1 LADQPLID
9 VTVHSPPG
17 SAGVPPAKIAAK
29 MASLP
34 GKGRGVER
42 LLIDVLRAGSVGSVN
57 AETGP
62 RPSDITVRLGEKN
75 DLASA
80 VAMLTGQF
88 TMTLATIV
96 ATDETAMP
104 DGDLKV
110 RYVFEHT
117 TADAPDQFVTLVVS
131 VDATSPEVPSL
142 TTAVPAANW
151 HEREMRDLF
160 GIIPV
165 GHPDPRTLVLHDGW
179 PQGIFPFRKS
189 FDGSQRVPVEPADEF
204 PHMVAEGEG
213 VFEIPVGPIHA
224 GIIEPGHFRFTS
236 CGETVLLL
244 DARLFYTHRGLEK
257 RMEGISPLDAFYIA
271 ERICG
276 VCSVAHG
283 LGYCEALEQ
292 IAGVD
297 VPKRARL
304 IRSIALELERLYNH
318 IGDIGN
324 ICAGAA
330 FHYGTANGMRLKER
344 LQQMNERLAGNRF
357 LRGIVIPGGVRL
369 EIPSHLLEVISVTL
383 QEVLVEFDSLMG
395 RIEANPSVVDRF
407 DDTGILQNQAAQDLA
422 VAGVAARASGVNR
435 DARRDHP
442 HAAFLESNPPKLN
455 VVTAMA
461 GDAMARVTVRAQE
474 VRESIR
480 LVGEFARRLTP
491 GPLKVCMNEPLPSWR
506 IGISAI
512 ESPRGEAVHW
522 LRTDAEGRVDR
533 YHLRSPS
540 YHNWPA
546 VALAAET
553 SIVPDFPLV
562 NKSFELCYS
571 CTDR

>member
-1 LADQPLID
+1 LADTTITD
-9 VTVHSPPG
+9 
-17 SAGVPPAKIAAK
+17 A
-29 MASLP
+29 
-34 GKGRGVER
+34 
-42 LLIDVLRAGSVGSVN
+42 LRACTSGSVDAAV
-57 AETGP
+57 GP
-62 RPSDITVRLGEKN
+62 RLSDLTVRLGRAD
-75 DLASA
+75 DLPAAATALIGPHSMA
-80 VAMLTGQF
+80 
-88 TMTLATIV
+88 LATVV
-96 ATDETAMP
+96 ATDETATP

-110 RYVFEHT
+110 RYVFEP
-117 TADAPDQFVTLVVS
+117 TAPGGPDGFVTLLLS
-131 VDATSPEVPSL
+131 VDAARPEVPSL

-160 GIIPV
+160 GIVPV
-165 GHPDPRTLVLHDGW
+165 GHPDPRPLVVHDGW
-179 PQGIFPFRKS
+179 PRGVFPLRKA
-189 FDGSQRVPVEPADEF
+189 FDGSRRVPVEPADEF
-204 PHMVAEGEG
+204 PHLVAEGEG

-236 CGETVLLL
+236 VGETVLHL

-257 RMEGISPLDAFYIA
+257 RMEGLSPLDAFYVA

-297 VPKRARL
+297 APPRARL

-318 IGDIGN
+318 VGDVGN

-330 FHYGTANGMRLKER
+330 FHYGTATGARLKER

-357 LRGIVIPGGVRL
+357 LRGLVVPGGV
-369 EIPSHLLEVISVTL
+369 LLDLPDDLLRSLAATL
-383 QEVLVEFDSLMG
+383 PDTLSGLDGLMG
-395 RIEANPSVVDRF
+395 RIEANPSVVDRL
-407 DDTGILQNQAAQDLA
+407 DDTGVLQHQAAVDLA
-422 VAGVAARASGVNR
+422 VAGVAARASGVDR
-435 DARRDHP
+435 DSRRDHP
-442 HAAFLESNPPKLN
+442 HGAFAGPAAPELL
-455 VVTAMA
+455 VVTIPGD
-461 GDAMARVTVRAQE
+461 GDAMARMTVRAAE
-474 VRESIR
+474 ARESIR
-480 LVGEFARRLTP
+480 LVGELVRRLEP
-491 GPLKVCMNEPLPSWR
+491 GPLQVTLPEPLPSGR

-522 LRTDAEGRVDR
+522 LRTDPRGRVER

-553 SIVPDFPLV
+553 AIVPDFPLV

>member
-1 LADQPLID
+1 LADSTLID
-9 VTVHSPPG
+9 
-17 SAGVPPAKIAAK
+17 A
-29 MASLP
+29 
-34 GKGRGVER
+34 
-42 LLIDVLRAGSVGSVN
+42 LRASVRGSVDTEV
-57 AETGP
+57 GP
-62 RPSDITVRLGEKN
+62 RASDITVRLGRVA
-75 DLASA
+75 DLPAAA
-80 VAMLTGQF
+80 VALVGTRAMA
-88 TMTLATIV
+88 LATVV
-96 ATDETAMP
+96 ATDETQTP

-110 RYVFEHT
+110 RYIFEPT
-117 TADAPDQFVTLVVS
+117 TPGAPDRFVTLLVS
-131 VDATSPEVPSL
+131 VNAAHPEVPSL
-142 TTAVPAANW
+142 TTVVPAANW

-160 GIIPV
+160 GIVPV
-165 GHPDPRTLVLHDGW
+165 GHPDPRSLVVHDGW
-179 PQGIFPFRKS
+179 PQGLFPLRKA
-189 FDGSQRVPVEPADEF
+189 FDGSQRVPVEPAAEF
-204 PHMVAEGEG
+204 PHLVAEGEG

-236 CGETVLLL
+236 VGETVLNL

-257 RMEGISPLDAFYIA
+257 RMEGLSPLDAFYIA

-297 VPKRARL
+297 APPRARL

-318 IGDIGN
+318 VGDVGN

-330 FHYGTANGMRLKER
+330 FHYGTATGARMKER

-357 LRGIVIPGGVRL
+357 LRGLVVPGGVRL
-369 EIPSHLLEVISVTL
+369 DLSHDLLGVLAATL
-383 QEVLVEFDSLMG
+383 ADTLAGLDGLME
-395 RIEANPSVVDRF
+395 RIEGNPSVVDRL
-407 DDTGILQNQAAQDLA
+407 DNTGVLQHETALDLA
-422 VAGVAARASGVNR
+422 VAGVAARASGVDR
-435 DARRDHP
+435 DARREHP
-442 HAAFLESNPPKLN
+442 HGAFASPEPPDLH
-455 VVTAMA
+455 VVIASD
-461 GDAMARVTVRAQE
+461 GDAMARMSVRALE
-474 VRESIR
+474 ARESIR
-480 LVGEFARRLTP
+480 LVGEFVRRLQP
-491 GPLKVCMNEPLPSWR
+491 GPLALALPEPLPGGR

-522 LRTDAEGRVDR
+522 LRTDATGHVER

-546 VALAAET
+546 VALAAQT
-553 SIVPDFPLV
+553 AIVPDFPLV